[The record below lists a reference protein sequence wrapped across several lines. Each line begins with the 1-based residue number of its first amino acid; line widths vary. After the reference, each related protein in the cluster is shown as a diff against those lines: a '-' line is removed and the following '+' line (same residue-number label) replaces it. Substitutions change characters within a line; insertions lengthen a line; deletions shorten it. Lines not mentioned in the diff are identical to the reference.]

1 MTTTANKLDKEDL
14 QNALD
19 ALGKRDRDMIQALTV
34 ELDKSVK
41 AQKARKMMFGYWS
54 ALELLAKLGIFMNNK
69 AVKHLTIE

>member
-41 AQKARKMMFGYWS
+41 AKREGRIMFGYWS
-54 ALELLAKLGIFMNNK
+54 QLELLAKLGIFLNDRG
-69 AVKHLTIE
+69 LTID